1 LAYVTH
7 LEGQLRAEAAA
18 EAPPVA
24 NVAAVVVAP
33 SPLAQVA
40 AEAGAQEPLG
50 REGATV
56 AHLK

>member
-40 AEAGAQEPLG
+40 A
-50 REGATV
+50 V
-56 AHLK
+56 AVGGD